1 MFVAT
6 RTGWN
11 GIALMLAGLIFAAFM
26 FFHPANTPAGALDPI
41 WLPSL
46 ARCFLAADLPGWA
59 MP

>member
-46 ARCFLAADLPGWA
+46 ARCFLAADLPG
-59 MP
+59 